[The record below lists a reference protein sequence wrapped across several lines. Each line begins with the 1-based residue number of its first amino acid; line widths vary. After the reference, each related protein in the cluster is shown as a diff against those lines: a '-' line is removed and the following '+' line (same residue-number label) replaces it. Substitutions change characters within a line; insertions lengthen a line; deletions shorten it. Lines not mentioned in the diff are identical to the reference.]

1 MTPPPSDHNT
11 SWRFPF
17 GFSAP
22 RGQVIFFVQIGAALL
37 VIFTAIINLSVP
49 SLCISPEERNFWKIS
64 LSSTIAYIFPNPSLR
79 GTSNNNGREDGK

>member
-1 MTPPPSDHNT
+1 MTPPPEHNSST

-79 GTSNNNGREDGK
+79 GSTKEEGSK